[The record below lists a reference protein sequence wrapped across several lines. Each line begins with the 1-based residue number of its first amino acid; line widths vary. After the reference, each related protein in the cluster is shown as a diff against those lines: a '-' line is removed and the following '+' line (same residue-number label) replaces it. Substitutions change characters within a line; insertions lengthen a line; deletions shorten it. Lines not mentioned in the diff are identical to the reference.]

1 MKPTPRILLPL
12 VLALCSHAYGQASA
26 DPFGVL
32 RKPIPDKLVILTFDD
47 SVASHATVVAP
58 ILKQFGFGG
67 SFFICDFDSFNTRKD
82 WYMTWD
88 QMRTMSNDGFDMG
101 NHTLG
106 HAGGASI
113 GPFLGM
119 EYEFAANNLPKP
131 TTLGWPVFMNNP
143 ATTPDLVAHHYTFGR
158 GGVGRAYVPT
168 ADDPFNIPCSFFNG
182 TYDSFV
188 SEAQRAINGRIMVL
202 STLGCLTRDSGQDA
216 RTTCG
221 AGILARRL
229 SIPMF

>member
-67 SFFICDFDSFNTRKD
+67 SFFICDFDSFNSRKD